1 MMGLG
6 PDAILLLASFA
17 LDLVVGDP
25 VYRWHPIRLMGRT
38 ISHFERWL
46 RRTGRDGRAGG
57 CALVATLGVLWT
69 AAVSVLVAALYAL
82 HPTLG
87 MSFHALALYSL
98 LALGDLIKHGDAV
111 DEAGSRLDAAR
122 RTVGRLVGRDTDRMD
137 EAACRRAAI
146 ESLAENLTD
155 GFTSPLVWY
164 VAAGLPGVVLFK
176 LVSTVDSMI
185 GHKTD
190 RYLRL
195 GWFGARS
202 DDVLNYVPAR
212 LTWLLIALTAAVLP
226 GTSGL
231 KALRI
236 GWKQHAV
243 VPGPNPGWSEAAMA
257 GAIRRRLCGPIWL
270 GDDVVTDRWLGDP
283 ADPQAGSSADYR
295 RARQTV
301 MVASL
306 LAALL
311 AAGLLS

>member
-1 MMGLG
+1 M
-6 PDAILLLASFA
+6 D
-17 LDLVVGDP
+17 V
-25 VYRWHPIRLMGRT
+25 
-38 ISHFERWL
+38 
-46 RRTGRDGRAGG
+46 
-57 CALVATLGVLWT
+57 
-69 AAVSVLVAALYAL
+69 
-82 HPTLG
+82 
-87 MSFHALALYSL
+87 
-98 LALGDLIKHGDAV
+98 
-111 DEAGSRLDAAR
+111 AGSRLDAAR
-122 RTVGRLVGRDTDRMD
+122 SAVGRLVGRDTDRMD

-155 GFTSPLVWY
+155 GLTSPLVWY

-257 GAIRRRLCGPIWL
+257 GAIRRRLCGPIRL

-283 ADPQAGSSADYR
+283 ADPQARSSADYR

>member
-1 MMGLG
+1 MGLG

-38 ISHFERWL
+38 ISGFERWL
-46 RRTGRDGRAGG
+46 RRTGADGRAGG
-57 CALVATLGVLWT
+57 CGLVAVLGVSWT
-69 AAVSVLVAALYAL
+69 AAVALLVAALYAL

-87 MSFHALALYSL
+87 MSAHALALYSL

-122 RTVGRLVGRDTDRMD
+122 RSVGRLVGRDTDRMD

-146 ESLAENLTD
+146 ESLAENLAD

-164 VAAGLPGVVLFK
+164 VVAGLPGVVLFK

-202 DDVLNYVPAR
+202 DDVLNYIPAR
-212 LTWLLIALTAAVLP
+212 LTWLLISLTAAVLP
-226 GTSGL
+226 GTSGS
-231 KALRI
+231 KALRV
-236 GWKQHAV
+236 GWEQHAV

-270 GDDVVTDRWLGDP
+270 GNAVVADRWLGDP
-283 ADPQAGSSADYR
+283 ADPQAGSSVDYR
-295 RARQTV
+295 CARQIV

-306 LAALL
+306 LAVLL
-311 AAGLLS
+311 ASGLLS